1 MFNIFITIIS
11 ILSWGIAICLYCQ
24 NRLLLKNINYDK
36 EIEKS
41 KESFVATL
49 VHDLKTPTNA
59 QLNALKQLRNGVF
72 GKLNSQQNEMITLTH
87 NSCKYMADLIGT
99 IIETY
104 NYDAGEIHLYKTNF
118 DIITL
123 IDELCY
129 EMQELA
135 KNNQQKLN
143 FISRNH
149 DFIINA
155 DRLQLKRVLLNLISN
170 AITYGF
176 SNTEIDINLHY
187 NKNYIEITVTN
198 ISKPIPKNELKTIF
212 DKFKKTTFSHFNKTG
227 TGLGLYLS
235 KHVVELHNGKIFARS
250 LENGT
255 CIFGFII
262 PTKATQTQEILSND
276 SGTEFQVHENIYP

>member
-11 ILSWGIAICLYCQ
+11 IFSWGITICLYCQ
-24 NRLLLKNINYDK
+24 NRLLLKNINYEK

-72 GKLNSQQNEMITLTH
+72 GKLNSQQDEMITLTH

-135 KNNQQKLN
+135 KNNQQKIN
-143 FISRNH
+143 FISSNH

-187 NKNYIEITVTN
+187 NKNYIEIAVKN
-198 ISKPIPKNELKTIF
+198 ISKPIPENELKTIF
-212 DKFKKTTFSHFNKTG
+212 DKFKKTTFSHYNKTG

-235 KHVVELHNGKIFARS
+235 KHVVELHNGKIFAKS
-250 LENGT
+250 FENGT

-262 PTKATQTQEILSND
+262 PTKVAQTQEIISND
-276 SGTEFQVHENIYP
+276 SSTEFKVHENIYP